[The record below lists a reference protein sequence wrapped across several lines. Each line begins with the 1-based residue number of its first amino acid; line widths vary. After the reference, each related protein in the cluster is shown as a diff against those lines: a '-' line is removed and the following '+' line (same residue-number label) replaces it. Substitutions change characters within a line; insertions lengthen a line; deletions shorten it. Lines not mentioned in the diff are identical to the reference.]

1 MKRKTKIILVGCAA
15 AAALA
20 VYFLQPANNED
31 QTTPTFTVAE
41 GPLTIGITSSGS
53 IQSRDKITL
62 RSELEGNNTII
73 WVIDEGVNVKAGD
86 LLLEF
91 DSAALVTK
99 RNDQE
104 ITAATAEGNLIISEE
119 KLEVTKGD
127 CDANLLEREVALTL
141 AKMSFE
147 KYEKG
152 DYPQQKRDY
161 EAAIALADEEMK
173 RALEK
178 LEWSQ
183 RLAKE
188 GFLTRTELQADELA
202 LRRKEIDLEM
212 ARTKMNVLTNYT
224 LLQQRATH
232 ESDVRKATRAL
243 ARTKWQNKS
252 IMRQVETEIVQRTRE
267 RDRATN
273 RLAEL
278 NFQISKSKIFAPTN
292 GVVLYASTVQI
303 ARRRWW
309 TRPLAVGETAV
320 QRQELIYIPLDT
332 GMIVELMV
340 PEASLNKLELGMAA
354 NVKVDAFPDRVFHGK
369 LAKIGILPDG
379 QSAQLNPD
387 LKMYKCELECDFS
400 DVVIRPGMSCDVELV
415 KHSYDKVLYC
425 PMQCVTRIDGVPHVY
440 VQENGQWTPRKVEVG
455 LDNNRMIHIVSGV
468 SAGDVVMLA
477 PPVKEEKN
485 NALTENAEKP
495 PPDDKPGGD
504 DKPSAAPS
512 GRLPRDR
519 RPPPKP
525 VGRSPRDRRPPQSGR
540 AVAPRPPP
548 STEPVK
554 ATDGQ

>member
-1 MKRKTKIILVGCAA
+1 MKRKTKIVLIGCAA

-20 VYFLQPANNED
+20 VYFLRPKDDVD
-31 QTTPTFTVAE
+31 QTIPTFTVAE

-104 ITAATAEGNLIISEE
+104 ITAATTEGNLIISEE

-161 EAAIALADEEMK
+161 EASIALADEEVK
-173 RALEK
+173 RAAEK
-178 LEWSQ
+178 YEWSQ

-188 GFLTRTELQADELA
+188 GFLTGTELQADELA

-212 ARTKMNVLTNYT
+212 AQTKMNVLTNYT
-224 LLQQRATH
+224 VLQQRATH

-252 IMRQVETEIVQRTRE
+252 ILRQVETEIVQRTRE

-278 NFQISKSKIFAPTN
+278 DFQISKSKIFAPTN

-354 NVKVDAFPDRVFHGK
+354 NVKVDAFP
-369 LAKIGILPDG
+369 
-379 QSAQLNPD
+379 SAP
-387 LKMYKCELECDFS
+387 
-400 DVVIRPGMSCDVELV
+400 
-415 KHSYDKVLYC
+415 
-425 PMQCVTRIDGVPHVY
+425 
-440 VQENGQWTPRKVEVG
+440 
-455 LDNNRMIHIVSGV
+455 
-468 SAGDVVMLA
+468 A
-477 PPVKEEKN
+477 
-485 NALTENAEKP
+485 
-495 PPDDKPGGD
+495 
-504 DKPSAAPS
+504 
-512 GRLPRDR
+512 
-519 RPPPKP
+519 
-525 VGRSPRDRRPPQSGR
+525 
-540 AVAPRPPP
+540 
-548 STEPVK
+548 
-554 ATDGQ
+554 

>member
-1 MKRKTKIILVGCAA
+1 MKRKTKIVLIGCAA

-20 VYFLQPANNED
+20 VYFLRPKDDVD
-31 QTTPTFTVAE
+31 QTIPTFTVAE

-62 RSELEGNNTII
+62 RSELEGNNTVI
-73 WVIDEGVNVKAGD
+73 WVVDEGVNVKAGD

-141 AKMSFE
+141 AKMGFE

-161 EAAIALADEEMK
+161 EASIALADEEVK
-173 RALEK
+173 RAAEK

-212 ARTKMNVLTNYT
+212 AQTKMSVLTNYT
-224 LLQQRATH
+224 VLQQRATH
-232 ESDVRKATRAL
+232 ESDVRRATRAL

-252 IMRQVETEIVQRTRE
+252 IIRQVETEIVQRTRE

-278 NFQISKSKIFAPTN
+278 EFQISKSKIYAPTN
-292 GVVLYASTVQI
+292 GVILYASTVQI

-340 PEASLNKLELGMAA
+340 PEASLNKLELGMSA

-440 VQENGQWTPRKVEVG
+440 VQKDGQWTPRQVEVG

-468 SAGDVVMLA
+468 SVGDVVMLA

-485 NALTENAEKP
+485 DRPKLDAEKP
-495 PPDDKPGGD
+495 PPDDKTQP
-504 DKPSAAPS
+504 PSADKSPRERSDGDAPRKPV
-512 GRLPRDR
+512 GRTPRDR
-519 RPPPKP
+519 RP
-525 VGRSPRDRRPPQSGR
+525 
-540 AVAPRPPP
+540 PPP

-554 ATDGQ
+554 TADGQ

>member
-1 MKRKTKIILVGCAA
+1 MKRKTKIVLIGCTA

-20 VYFLQPANNED
+20 AYFLRPANDED
-31 QTTPTFTVAE
+31 LTIPTFTVAE

-73 WVIDEGVNVKAGD
+73 WVVDEGVNVKAGD

-141 AKMSFE
+141 AKMNFE

-152 DYPQQKRDY
+152 DFPQQARDY

-212 ARTKMNVLTNYT
+212 ARTKMSVLTNYT
-224 LLQQRATH
+224 LIQQRATH
-232 ESDVRKATRAL
+232 ESDVRRATRAL

-252 IMRQVETEIVQRTRE
+252 ILRQVETEIVQRTRE

-415 KHSYDKVLYC
+415 KHSYEKVLYC
-425 PMQCVTRIDGVPHVY
+425 PMQCVTRIEGVPHVY
-440 VQENGQWTPRKVEVG
+440 VQKDGQWTPRRVEVG

-485 NALTENAEKP
+485 KTLAESSEKP
-495 PPDDKPGGD
+495 PPDDKPSSD
-504 DKPSAAPS
+504 DKSSSSDGNSTSDAKIPPRKPV
-512 GRLPRDR
+512 GRPPRDR
-519 RPPPKP
+519 RPPPPARKP
-525 VGRSPRDRRPPQSGR
+525 
-540 AVAPRPPP
+540 
-548 STEPVK
+548 
-554 ATDGQ
+554 TDGQ

>member
-1 MKRKTKIILVGCAA
+1 MKRKTKIVLIGCAA

-20 VYFLQPANNED
+20 VYFLRPTDNQD
-31 QTTPTFTVAE
+31 QTVPTFTIAE

-53 IQSRDKITL
+53 IQSRDKVTL

-152 DYPQQKRDY
+152 DYPQQARDY

-212 ARTKMNVLTNYT
+212 ARTKMSVLTNYT

-232 ESDVRKATRAL
+232 ETDVRRATRAL

-252 IMRQVETEIVQRTRE
+252 ILRQVETEIVQRTRE

-320 QRQELIYIPLDT
+320 QRQELSYIPLDT

-440 VQENGQWTPRKVEVG
+440 IQENGQWVPRKVEVG

-468 SAGDVVMLA
+468 SLGDVVMLA

-485 NALTENAEKP
+485 DTPKDSAEKQ
-495 PPDDKPGGD
+495 PPDDKPP
-504 DKPSAAPS
+504 PSADKSPRERSDGDAP
-512 GRLPRDR
+512 R
-519 RPPPKP
+519 KP
-525 VGRSPRDRRPPQSGR
+525 VGRPPRERRT
-540 AVAPRPPP
+540 PPP
-548 STEPVK
+548 PK
-554 ATDGQ
+554 AD

>member
-1 MKRKTKIILVGCAA
+1 MKRRTKIALIGCAA
-15 AAALA
+15 AAAVA
-20 VYFLQPANNED
+20 VYFLRPKDDGNQKV
-31 QTTPTFTVAE
+31 PTFTIAE

-53 IQSRDKITL
+53 IQSRDKVTL

-141 AKMSFE
+141 AKMGFE

-161 EAAIALADEEMK
+161 EASIALADEEVK
-173 RALEK
+173 RAAEK
-178 LEWSQ
+178 YEWSQ

-188 GFLTRTELQADELA
+188 GFLTGTELQADELA

-224 LLQQRATH
+224 VLQQRATH
-232 ESDVRKATRAL
+232 ESDVRRSTRAL

-252 IMRQVETEIVQRTRE
+252 IIRQVETEIVQRTRE

-278 NFQISKSKIFAPTN
+278 EFQISKSKIFAPTN

-340 PEASLNKLELGMAA
+340 PEASLNKLELGMSA

-440 VQENGQWTPRKVEVG
+440 VHSNGQWTPRRVEVG

-468 SAGDVVMLA
+468 SVGDVVMLA

-485 NALTENAEKP
+485 ETSKEPAEKP
-495 PPDDKPGGD
+495 PSDDKSPSDGNSPPGAE
-504 DKPSAAPS
+504 KSPRKTV
-512 GRLPRDR
+512 GRTPRDR
-519 RPPPKP
+519 RSPPPQT
-525 VGRSPRDRRPPQSGR
+525 SP
-540 AVAPRPPP
+540 
-548 STEPVK
+548 K
-554 ATDGQ
+554 AD

>member
-1 MKRKTKIILVGCAA
+1 MKKNKKIILLGCAA
-15 AAALA
+15 AVALA
-20 VYFLQPANNED
+20 VYFLRPKKNED
-31 QTTPTFTVAE
+31 LTTPTFTVAE

-104 ITAATAEGNLIISEE
+104 ITAATTEGNLIISEE

-161 EAAIALADEEMK
+161 EASIALADEEVK
-173 RALEK
+173 RAAEK
-178 LEWSQ
+178 YEWSQ

-188 GFLTRTELQADELA
+188 GFLTGTELQADELA
-202 LRRKEIDLEM
+202 LRRKE
-212 ARTKMNVLTNYT
+212 
-224 LLQQRATH
+224 QRATH
-232 ESDVRKATRAL
+232 ESDVRRATRAL

-252 IMRQVETEIVQRTRE
+252 IIRQVETEIVQRTRE

-278 NFQISKSKIFAPTN
+278 DFQISKSKIFAPTN

-340 PEASLNKLELGMAA
+340 PEASLNKLELGMSA

-440 VQENGQWTPRKVEVG
+440 VQKDGQWAPRAVEVG
-455 LDNNRMIHIVSGV
+455 LDNNRMMHIISGV
-468 SAGDVVMLA
+468 SVGDVVMLA

-485 NALTENAEKP
+485 KPLTESAEKP
-495 PPDDKPGGD
+495 PPDDKPPAD
-504 DKPSAAPS
+504 DKPPLPGKVPPREKAQRIEKDQSPEKAPPL
-512 GRLPRDR
+512 RKRR
-519 RPPPKP
+519 RPPPRELP
-525 VGRSPRDRRPPQSGR
+525 
-540 AVAPRPPP
+540 
-548 STEPVK
+548 
-554 ATDGQ
+554 DGQ

>member
-1 MKRKTKIILVGCAA
+1 M
-15 AAALA
+15 
-20 VYFLQPANNED
+20 
-31 QTTPTFTVAE
+31 
-41 GPLTIGITSSGS
+41 
-53 IQSRDKITL
+53 
-62 RSELEGNNTII
+62 
-73 WVIDEGVNVKAGD
+73 
-86 LLLEF
+86 
-91 DSAALVTK
+91 
-99 RNDQE
+99 
-104 ITAATAEGNLIISEE
+104 
-119 KLEVTKGD
+119 
-127 CDANLLEREVALTL
+127 ALTL

-152 DYPQQKRDY
+152 DYPQQKRDC
-161 EAAIALADEEMK
+161 EAAIAIADEEVK
-173 RALEK
+173 RAAEK

-188 GFLTRTELQADELA
+188 GFLQRTELQADELA
-202 LRRKEIDLEM
+202 LRRKEIELEM

-232 ESDVRKATRAL
+232 ESDVRRATRAL

-252 IMRQVETEIVQRTRE
+252 ILRQVETEIVQRTRE

-278 NFQISKSKIFAPTN
+278 DFQISKSKIFAPTN

-332 GMIVELMV
+332 GMIVE
-340 PEASLNKLELGMAA
+340 
-354 NVKVDAFPDRVFHGK
+354 KVDAFPDRVFHGK

-425 PMQCVTRIDGVPHVY
+425 PMQCVTRIEGVPHVY
-440 VQENGQWTPRKVEVG
+440 VQKDGQWTPRQVEVG
-455 LDNNRMIHIVSGV
+455 LDNNRMIHLVSGV
-468 SAGDVVMLA
+468 SVGDVVMLA

-485 NALTENAEKP
+485 ERPKIDAEKP
-495 PPDDKPGGD
+495 PPDDKPPPD
-504 DKPSAAPS
+504 AEVPAKKAKEPRPHAKPPADENRSA
-512 GRLPRDR
+512 RR
-519 RPPPKP
+519 RPPK
-525 VGRSPRDRRPPQSGR
+525 G
-540 AVAPRPPP
+540 A
-548 STEPVK
+548 
-554 ATDGQ
+554 

>member
-1 MKRKTKIILVGCAA
+1 MKKKTKIILLGCAA
-15 AAALA
+15 ATALA
-20 VYFLQPANNED
+20 VYLLRPTGGED
-31 QTTPTFTVAE
+31 LTTPTFTVAE

-127 CDANLLEREVALTL
+127 CDANLLEREVDVTL
-141 AKMSFE
+141 AKMKLE

-152 DYPQQKRDY
+152 DYPQQKREY
-161 EAAIALADEEMK
+161 EADIALADEEVK
-173 RALEK
+173 RAAEK

-202 LRRKEIDLEM
+202 LRRKEIALEM
-212 ARTKMNVLTNYT
+212 AETKMNVLTNYT
-224 LLQQRATH
+224 VIQTRATN
-232 ESDVRKATRAL
+232 ESSLRKATRAL

-278 NFQISKSKIFAPTN
+278 EFQISKSKIFAPTN

-309 TRPLAVGETAV
+309 TRPLAVGEMAV

-415 KHSYDKVLYC
+415 KHSYEKVLYC

-468 SAGDVVMLA
+468 SLGDVVMLA

-485 NALTENAEKP
+485 KTLMEHPDKDLPPEKAP
-495 PPDDKPGGD
+495 PPGKSPPPE
-504 DKPSAAPS
+504 KAQPSEKGQSPEKDPS
-512 GRLPRDR
+512 VRQRRR
-519 RPPPKP
+519 RPPRELP
-525 VGRSPRDRRPPQSGR
+525 
-540 AVAPRPPP
+540 
-548 STEPVK
+548 
-554 ATDGQ
+554 DGQ

>member
-1 MKRKTKIILVGCAA
+1 MKRKTKIILIGCAA

-20 VYFLQPANNED
+20 AYFLRPKKGDD

-62 RSELEGNNTII
+62 RSELEGNNTVI
-73 WVIDEGVNVKAGD
+73 WVVDEGVNVKAGD

-127 CDANLLEREVALTL
+127 CDANLLEREVDVTL
-141 AKMSFE
+141 AKMKLE
-147 KYEKG
+147 KYENG
-152 DYPQQKRDY
+152 EYPQQKREY
-161 EAAIALADEEMK
+161 EADIALADEEVK
-173 RALEK
+173 RAAEK

-202 LRRKEIDLEM
+202 LRRKEIALEM
-212 ARTKMNVLTNYT
+212 AQTKMNVLTNYT
-224 LLQQRATH
+224 VIQTRATN
-232 ESDVRKATRAL
+232 ESALRKATRAL

-252 IMRQVETEIVQRTRE
+252 IIRQVETEIVQRTRE

-292 GVVLYASTVQI
+292 GVILYASTVQI

-440 VQENGQWTPRKVEVG
+440 IQENGQWTPRKVEVG

-485 NALTENAEKP
+485 KTLTESAEKP
-495 PPDDKPGGD
+495 PSEDKPPADDKSPSD
-504 DKPSAAPS
+504 NKTPPRKPA
-512 GRLPRDR
+512 
-519 RPPPKP
+519 
-525 VGRSPRDRRPPQSGR
+525 GRSPREHR
-540 AVAPRPPP
+540 APHPPP
-548 STEPVK
+548 PK
-554 ATDGQ
+554 RLPDGQ

>member
-1 MKRKTKIILVGCAA
+1 MKRKTKITLIGCVA

-20 VYFLQPANNED
+20 AYLLRPTNNED
-31 QTTPTFTVAE
+31 LTTPTFTIAE

-62 RSELEGNNTII
+62 RSELEGNNTVI
-73 WVIDEGVNVKAGD
+73 WVVDEGVNVKAGD

-141 AKMSFE
+141 AKMKLE

-152 DYPQQKRDY
+152 DYPQQAREYD
-161 EAAIALADEEMK
+161 ADIALADEEVK
-173 RALEK
+173 RAAEK

-202 LRRKEIDLEM
+202 LRRKEIALEM
-212 ARTKMNVLTNYT
+212 AKTKMNVLTNYT
-224 LLQQRATH
+224 VIQTRATN
-232 ESDVRKATRAL
+232 ESSLRKATRAL

-252 IMRQVETEIVQRTRE
+252 IIRQVETEIIQRTRE

-278 NFQISKSKIFAPTN
+278 NFQISKSKIYAPTN
-292 GVVLYASTVQI
+292 GVILYASTVQI

-332 GMIVELMV
+332 GMIVEIMV
-340 PEASLNKLELGMAA
+340 PEASLNKLAVGMVA
-354 NVKVDAFPDRVFHGK
+354 NVKVDAFPDKVFHGK

-415 KHSYDKVLYC
+415 KESFEKVLYC
-425 PMQCVTRIDGVPHVY
+425 PMQCVARIDGVPHVY
-440 VQENGQWTPRKVEVG
+440 VRTNEGWAPRKVEVG
-455 LDNNRMIHIVSGV
+455 LDNNRMIHLVSGV
-468 SAGDVVMLA
+468 SLGDVIMMA
-477 PPVKEEKN
+477 PPVKESNDASANGPDADNGPK
-485 NALTENAEKP
+485 ALMP
-495 PPDDKPGGD
+495 SPDDAKPAS
-504 DKPSAAPS
+504 K
-512 GRLPRDR
+512 
-519 RPPPKP
+519 K
-525 VGRSPRDRRPPQSGR
+525 RSRVTSENVSDVTTR
-540 AVAPRPPP
+540 
-548 STEPVK
+548 
-554 ATDGQ
+554 

>member
-1 MKRKTKIILVGCAA
+1 MSEKKSKKKRLIMAGIAVCAA
-15 AAALA
+15 VIA
-20 VYFLQPANNED
+20 VFLLRGKKDVGED
-31 QTTPTFTVAE
+31 VPTFAVAE
-41 GPLTIGITSSGS
+41 GPLTIGITSSGT
-53 IQSRDKITL
+53 IQSRDKEIL
-62 RSELEGNNTII
+62 KSELEGNNVVI

-91 DSAALVTK
+91 DSAALVNK
-99 RNDQE
+99 RNEQE
-104 ITAATAEGNLIISEE
+104 ITVATTEGNLIISQE

-127 CDANLLEREVALTL
+127 CDANLLEREVDVTL
-141 AKMSFE
+141 AKMKLE

-152 DYPQQKRDY
+152 DYPQEERTH
-161 EAAIALADEEMK
+161 AADIALADEEVQ
-173 RALEK
+173 RAAEK

-202 LRRKEIDLEM
+202 LRRKEIALET
-212 ARTKMNVLTNYT
+212 AKTKMDVLTNYT
-224 LLQQRATH
+224 VVQQRATN
-232 ESDVRKATRAL
+232 ESALRKATRAL

-252 IMRQVETEIVQRTRE
+252 IIRQVETEIIQRTRE

-278 NFQISKSKIFAPTN
+278 EFQISKSKIYAPTN

-309 TRPLAVGETAV
+309 IRPLAVGETAV

-332 GMIVELMV
+332 GMIVEIMV
-340 PEASLNKLELGMAA
+340 PEASLNKLAVGMPA

-415 KHSYDKVLYC
+415 KDSFEKVMYC

-440 VQENGQWTPRKVEVG
+440 VRVGDEWTPRKVEVG
-455 LDNNRMIHIVSGV
+455 LDNNRMIHLVSGV
-468 SAGDVVMLA
+468 SVGDTIMMA
-477 PPVKEEKN
+477 PPVKESNETS
-485 NALTENAEKP
+485 AATPGAENLQKEP
-495 PPDDKPGGD
+495 PPGR
-504 DKPSAAPS
+504 SAEGAAQ
-512 GRLPRDR
+512 GRVPPKEADRPALRR
-519 RPPPKP
+519 RPHP
-525 VGRSPRDRRPPQSGR
+525 VRQKTQPQ
-540 AVAPRPPP
+540 
-548 STEPVK
+548 
-554 ATDGQ
+554 

>member
-1 MKRKTKIILVGCAA
+1 MA
-15 AAALA
+15 AAALTA
-20 VYFLQPANNED
+20 YFLRPKDNQD
-31 QTTPTFTVAE
+31 LTTPTFTIAE

-53 IQSRDKITL
+53 IQSRDKVTL

-152 DYPQQKRDY
+152 DYPQQARDY

-212 ARTKMNVLTNYT
+212 ARTKMSVLTNYT

-232 ESDVRKATRAL
+232 ETDDVVR
-243 ARTKWQNKS
+243 
-252 IMRQVETEIVQRTRE
+252 VV
-267 RDRATN
+267 
-273 RLAEL
+273 
-278 NFQISKSKIFAPTN
+278 
-292 GVVLYASTVQI
+292 GVVSVVGVAFGELVQ
-303 ARRRWW
+303 APELHAVRRRGAEVLAVGGAI
-309 TRPLAVGETAV
+309 RFEVDPPAVGETASV
-320 QRQELIYIPLDT
+320 RRRS
-332 GMIVELMV
+332 G
-340 PEASLNKLELGMAA
+340 SSS
-354 NVKVDAFPDRVFHGK
+354 RV
-369 LAKIGILPDG
+369 
-379 QSAQLNPD
+379 
-387 LKMYKCELECDFS
+387 
-400 DVVIRPGMSCDVELV
+400 
-415 KHSYDKVLYC
+415 
-425 PMQCVTRIDGVPHVY
+425 
-440 VQENGQWTPRKVEVG
+440 
-455 LDNNRMIHIVSGV
+455 
-468 SAGDVVMLA
+468 
-477 PPVKEEKN
+477 
-485 NALTENAEKP
+485 
-495 PPDDKPGGD
+495 
-504 DKPSAAPS
+504 
-512 GRLPRDR
+512 
-519 RPPPKP
+519 
-525 VGRSPRDRRPPQSGR
+525 
-540 AVAPRPPP
+540 
-548 STEPVK
+548 ST
-554 ATDGQ
+554 

>member
-1 MKRKTKIILVGCAA
+1 MKRKTKIILIGCAA

-20 VYFLQPANNED
+20 VYFLRPTDNQD
-31 QTTPTFTVAE
+31 LTTPTFTIAE

-53 IQSRDKITL
+53 IQSRDKVTL

-104 ITAATAEGNLIISEE
+104 ITASTAEGNLIISEE

-152 DYPQQKRDY
+152 DYPQQARDC
-161 EAAIALADEEMK
+161 EAAIAIADEEVK
-173 RALEK
+173 RAAEK

-188 GFLTRTELQADELA
+188 GFLQRTELQADELA
-202 LRRKEIDLEM
+202 LRRKEIELEM

-340 PEASLNKLELGMAA
+340 PEASLNKLELGMNA

-425 PMQCVTRIDGVPHVY
+425 PMQCVTRIDGMPHVY

-468 SAGDVVMLA
+468 SAGNVVMLA

-485 NALTENAEKP
+485 KALSENAEKP
-495 PPDDKPGGD
+495 PPDDKAPPD
-504 DKPSAAPS
+504 DTPT
-512 GRLPRDR
+512 
-519 RPPPKP
+519 PKP
-525 VGRSPRDRRPPQSGR
+525 VGRSPRDRHPATGRNRPSSPAQTGR
-540 AVAPRPPP
+540 AVAPRPP
-548 STEPVK
+548 TAPVPQR